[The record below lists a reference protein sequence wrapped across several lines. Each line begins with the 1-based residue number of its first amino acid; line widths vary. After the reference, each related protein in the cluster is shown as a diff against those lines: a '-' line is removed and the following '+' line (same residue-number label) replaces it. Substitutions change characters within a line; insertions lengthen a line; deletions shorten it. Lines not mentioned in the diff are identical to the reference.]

1 MNNGGKTLPEIW
13 KSFYIFKNYLLLR
26 NMIYLL
32 NANMIGSTDVEHDIF
47 DFVKSD
53 YSV

>member
-1 MNNGGKTLPEIW
+1 M
-13 KSFYIFKNYLLLR
+13 LLR

-53 YSV
+53 YSVLL